1 MSVAG
6 RASQLVCA
14 SPSQHPSL
22 NLQRAHCQVPC
33 RHSMVAPHRRHRS
46 AMEKGYEGTRTS
58 RYTAARAAA

>member
-22 NLQRAHCQVPC
+22 NLQRAHCQVPW
-33 RHSMVAPHRRHRS
+33 RHSMGRRSAGIAR
-46 AMEKGYEGTRTS
+46 AMEKGYEGARTS

>member
-22 NLQRAHCQVPC
+22 NLQRGHCHVPC
-33 RHSMVAPHRRHRS
+33 RHSIEALHRKHLS
-46 AMEKGYEGTRTS
+46 TMEKGYEETRTS

>member
-22 NLQRAHCQVPC
+22 NLHRAHCQVPC
-33 RHSMVAPHRRHRS
+33 LHSIEAPQRKHRS
-46 AMEKGYEGTRTS
+46 AMEKGYEETRTS
-58 RYTAARAAA
+58 RYTAPRAAA

>member
-33 RHSMVAPHRRHRS
+33 RHSMEAPQRKHRS
-46 AMEKGYEGTRTS
+46 VMEKG
-58 RYTAARAAA
+58 

>member
-14 SPSQHPSL
+14 SPSQHRSL

-33 RHSMVAPHRRHRS
+33 RHSMEAPQRKHRS
-46 AMEKGYEGTRTS
+46 AMEKGYEVTRMS